1 MKKVIASAVVAMSVA
16 ATTPAF
22 AKDVTVEIIN
32 LTNGLY
38 FTPLLIAVHD
48 KDTHLFQAGVAAS
61 ANLQAMAEGGDISGL
76 VSDVEAADG
85 QFADNPAG
93 GLLGPGESTWVTL
106 DVKKPKP
113 GKARLS
119 VVAMLLPTND
129 GFAGLDAV
137 TIPKKKGTY
146 RFELNG
152 YDAGTE
158 ANDEVINGGGAPG
171 VPGIPAA
178 PGSDGGT
185 GGTGVAGAD
194 SNTSVHI
201 HRGNIGDTDPF
212 GGTSDVDSRIHR
224 WLNPVATAVVT
235 VH

>member
-1 MKKVIASAVVAMSVA
+1 MKKVVTSAVVAMSVA
-16 ATTPAF
+16 TATPAF
-22 AKDVTVEIIN
+22 AKDVTVEITN
-32 LTNGLY
+32 VTNGLY

-48 KDTHLFQAGVAAS
+48 KDTHLFQAGAPAS

-76 VSDVEAADG
+76 VSDVEAASG
-85 QFADNPAG
+85 QVAADPAG
-93 GLLGPGESTWVTL
+93 GLLGPGGSASTTF
-106 DVKKPKP
+106 DVDKPNKM
-113 GKARLS
+113 RLS

-146 RFELNG
+146 RLELNG
-152 YDAGTE
+152 YDAATE

-178 PGSDGGT
+178 PGGDGGT
-185 GGTGVAGAD
+185 GGTGVAGPDA
-194 SNTSVHI
+194 NPNVHI
-201 HRGNIGDTDPF
+201 HRGNIGDTDPL
-212 GGTSDVDSRIHR
+212 GGMSDVDSTIHR
-224 WLNPVATAVVT
+224 WLNPVATVVVT